1 MIKIANFV
9 QFSKI
14 FIIQETDPDIWFC
27 SSAKYSSHEY
37 MYQFRSFLDTLYNI
51 YLKFTCKS
59 KNKISL
65 TIHTVHA

>member
-1 MIKIANFV
+1 MHRVTSMIKIANFV

-37 MYQFRSFLDTLYNI
+37 MNQFRSVLDTLYNI
-51 YLKFTCKS
+51 YLNLLVRVKTKF
-59 KNKISL
+59 L
-65 TIHTVHA
+65 